1 MPDAVTLPTEPSPKL
16 TTRAARA
23 NFPTLLRANTAVI
36 ILDRNYPRAL
46 LIPCSFPTCATIPEL
61 KKARTR
67 TLRRLRRIFEQL
79 EREHAR

>member
-23 NFPTLLRANTAVI
+23 NFSSLLRSNTAVI

-46 LIPCSFPTCATIPEL
+46 LIPCSFRTWRTIPEL

-67 TLRRLRRIFEQL
+67 TLRRVRLLFDQL
-79 EREHAR
+79 IHANAR